1 MENLMMTEKEDFTAE
16 DVITAK
22 DAIEYAKLLLTMVIV
37 SGFGVDGSI
46 DAIIHASNKAS
57 FKAVKVK

>member
-1 MENLMMTEKEDFTAE
+1 MMTEKEDFTAE
-16 DVITAK
+16 DVVTVK

-46 DAIIHASNKAS
+46 DAIIYASNKAS

>member
-1 MENLMMTEKEDFTAE
+1 MTKQRE
-16 DVITAK
+16 
-22 DAIEYAKLLLTMVIV
+22 
-37 SGFGVDGSI
+37 SGLGEWEVQVI